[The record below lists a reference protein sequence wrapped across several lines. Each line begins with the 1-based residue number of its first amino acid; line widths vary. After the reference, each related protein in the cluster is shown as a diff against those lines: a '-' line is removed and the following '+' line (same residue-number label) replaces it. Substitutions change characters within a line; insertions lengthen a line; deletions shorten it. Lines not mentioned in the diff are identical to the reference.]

1 MIKNLL
7 GKRLGKN
14 TPSNIMEDVPGCIIQ
29 ETGQQQRPARMVG
42 LNVLILP
49 EPEWNRV
56 GVAKFRD
63 HDKRGK
69 NG

>member
-1 MIKNLL
+1 
-7 GKRLGKN
+7 
-14 TPSNIMEDVPGCIIQ
+14 MEDVPGCIIQ